1 MAALEL
7 KIPPA
12 ILLIFAMIGVY
23 YSPVLFPFIP
33 NYLLY
38 PEVRSIASGVL
49 LALGAATAILGVVT
63 FKMAR
68 TTTNPVSIGNVSS
81 LVTHG
86 IYRFTRNPM
95 YLGMLFIIVSFLV
108 KFGHS
113 AGLIFVIAFIVYMN
127 IFQIRPEERMLTQM
141 FGDQYKDY
149 LRHTRSWL

>member
-12 ILLIFAMIGVY
+12 ILMIFAMIGVY

-95 YLGMLFIIVSFLV
+95 YLGF
-108 KFGHS
+108 
-113 AGLIFVIAFIVYMN
+113 AFILAGWGVWLGSMWAFLGVAGFIAY
-127 IFQIRPEERMLTQM
+127 ITLFQIIPEERALHKL
-141 FGDQYKDY
+141 FGEQFDDYKS
-149 LRHTRSWL
+149 RVKRWL